1 MRNNIRRK
9 KNHIYIANSTI
20 YLYQALGY
28 LLQCLFPTLYPYQAL
43 GYLLGLVVLQGELK
57 GDGVFVGDLQPT
69 LDLAR
74 LLHHAQDRQP
84 RVLLQRLPPLHSHS
98 LLLLLSLGSNLF
110 VFTKKVVTKK
120 CYILTHFIILFFK
133 YYTLRYD

>member
-9 KNHIYIANSTI
+9 KNHIYIANSTL

-57 GDGVFVGDLQPT
+57 GNGVFVGDLQPT

-74 LLHHAQDRQP
+74 LLHHAQDGQP

-110 VFTKKVVTKK
+110 IFTKKVVTKK
-120 CYILTHFIILFFK
+120 CYILTPI
-133 YYTLRYD
+133 TLSSYSLSTTH

>member
-1 MRNNIRRK
+1 MRNNIHRK
-9 KNHIYIANSTI
+9 KNHIYIAYSTF

-74 LLHHAQDRQP
+74 LLHHAQDCQP

-120 CYILTHFIILFFK
+120 CYILTPI
-133 YYTLRYD
+133 TLSSYSLSTTH